1 MSNII
6 NFGGGSNNNDSDH
19 NANNKE
25 NMKDIEIQDIKDKDS
40 WEFKAQTLCEAMP
53 YMKKFSGETFVIKF
67 GGSAMGNNFNIKNFA
82 KTIVLLKQ
90 VGINPIIVHGGGPQI
105 CEMLD
110 KLDIKSS
117 FVDGLR
123 ITDQDTVKVVEMVL
137 AGSINKMIV
146 NEINQAGGKAIG
158 ISGKDA
164 NIIKAKKVTR
174 IQKDPESNIEKILN
188 LGYVGEPY
196 MIDPEIFGI
205 FEDSDLIPVIA
216 PIGIGEKGE
225 TFNINADTVAGAI
238 AASIQAS
245 KLIILSDVDGV
256 LLPNKELVSH
266 INRATAE
273 KMISDGV
280 INGGMIPKI
289 ETCIAALDAGVSF
302 AHILNG
308 NIDNILLM
316 EIFTESGAGTMII

>member
-1 MSNII
+1 
-6 NFGGGSNNNDSDH
+6 
-19 NANNKE
+19 
-25 NMKDIEIQDIKDKDS
+25 
-40 WEFKAQTLCEAMP
+40 MP
-53 YMKKFSGETFVIKF
+53 YIKKFSGETFVIKF
-67 GGSAMGNNFNIKNFA
+67 GGSAMGDNFNIKNFA

-117 FVDGLR
+117 FIDGLR
-123 ITDQDTVKVVEMVL
+123 ITDNDTVKVVEMVL

-164 NIIKAKKVTR
+164 NIIKAKKITR
-174 IQKDPESNIEKILN
+174 IKKDPDSNIEKILN
-188 LGYVGEPY
+188 LGFVGEPY

-216 PIGIGEKGE
+216 PIGIGQNGE

-245 KLIILSDVDGV
+245 KLIILSDIDGV
-256 LLPNKELVSH
+256 MLPNKELVSH

-273 KMISDGV
+273 KMISDK
-280 INGGMIPKI
+280 IITGGMIPKI

-316 EIFTESGAGTMII
+316 EIFTETGAGTMII